1 MRIVHIVQCLG
12 IGGQERLIQ
21 NLSRALA
28 ARGHDVTV
36 LSLTPGGE
44 LRHDFG
50 PIAVLDAPRRP
61 GLDALLPVG
70 IGRVLARLRPHA
82 VHTHNPSPMLYG
94 ALAARATLVR
104 RVVHTKH
111 GKNVYSTRSLA
122 LARAVVRTLSAFVAV
137 SRETADV
144 ALTKERV
151 PRSLLTVVPNGIPL
165 DEFHPDAQARR
176 RLRAELG
183 IPQDAFVVGSVGRL
197 AEEKDYPFVVRAMA
211 PLLGARTRL
220 VIVGGGPTRS
230 DIQSAIPADRTAFV
244 SLTGMR
250 HDIPALLAS
259 FDVFALGSR
268 TEGLPLVV
276 PEAMASGLPIVAT
289 AVGGLPSVVP
299 AEVGRLVPHG
309 DENALARA
317 VLHFHDPVHR
327 ERAAKAALAHAHA
340 RFSIDTMTDAY
351 EDLYHREDGAPASR

>member
-1 MRIVHIVQCLG
+1 MPRH
-12 IGGQERLIQ
+12 RRP
-21 NLSRALA
+21 RALDPEPLA
-28 ARGHDVTV
+28 SARPARAQTRFVERFER
-36 LSLTPGGE
+36 PE
-44 LRHDFG
+44 QRHA
-50 PIAVLDAPRRP
+50 IP

-268 TEGLPLVV
+268 TEGLP
-276 PEAMASGLPIVAT
+276 
-289 AVGGLPSVVP
+289 SVVP